1 MSNFICENINLFN
14 KKLLNNE
21 KEKINI
27 IIEFIKNLKKNE
39 KINNNDYIKI
49 LNKYE
54 NILKDEDMKRCNN
67 LQILNKTEEYLKGE
81 INKMIMEEKNNF
93 LITELELELERIS
106 LIKKML

>member
-21 KEKINI
+21 KERINR
-27 IIEFIKNLKKNE
+27 IIEFIENLKECE
-39 KINNNDYIKI
+39 KINKNDYIRI
-49 LNKYE
+49 LDKYN
-54 NILKDEDMKRCNN
+54 NIFKKEEIKRYNN
-67 LQILNKTEEYLKGE
+67 VQIFNKTEEYLKDQ

-106 LIKKML
+106 LVKKML